1 MSGKSLNFSNTSSIT
16 SPDDATEELIDRS
29 LYEDITKNKN
39 CGVLKRILEEGI
51 GSDSPNFGLYSIHC
65 F

>member
-1 MSGKSLNFSNTSSIT
+1 MSGKSLNFSNACFTS
-16 SPDDATEELIDRS
+16 SPDDTTEELIDRS
-29 LYEDITKNKN
+29 VYEDITSNKN
-39 CGVLKRILEEGI
+39 CGVLKRILEQGI

>member
-1 MSGKSLNFSNTSSIT
+1 MNEKSHNFSNTSSIT
-16 SPDDATEELIDRS
+16 SPDDSTEELIDRS

-39 CGVLKRILEEGI
+39 SGVLKRILEEGI
-51 GSDSPNFGLYSIHC
+51 GSDSPNFGLYSIYC